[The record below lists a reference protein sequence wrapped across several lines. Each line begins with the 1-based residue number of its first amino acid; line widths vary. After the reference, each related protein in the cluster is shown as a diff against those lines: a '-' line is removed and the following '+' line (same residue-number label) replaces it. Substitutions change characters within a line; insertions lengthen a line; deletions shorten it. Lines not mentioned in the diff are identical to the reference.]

1 MTNDYLIEQ
10 ARICHGEH
18 TTHGKFI
25 QSLANRVEE
34 LDNIINDVY
43 EMLGDGYKDHEVA
56 HYIGK
61 QMELLEIK
69 E

>member
-1 MTNDYLIEQ
+1 MTNDYLVAI
-10 ARICHGEH
+10 ARNSHPSH
-18 TTHGKFI
+18 STHGKFI
-25 QSLANRVEE
+25 QSLADRLEE

-56 HYIGK
+56 YHIGK